1 MAAVYKS
8 LSSQKSSQKD
18 DKNAETPRKN
28 KQRVLILSSRGVN
41 QRHRHLLNDLAQM
54 MPHGR
59 KDSKWDSKSKLSGLC
74 ELAELHNC
82 NNILYFEARKN
93 QDLYAWFSKV
103 PNGPTVKMYVQG
115 LNTMEELHFHG
126 NCLKGSRPILSFDAA
141 FDREPYLKVIQELF
155 RHTFGVPQ
163 GARRSKPF
171 VDRVMGF
178 TFADGKIWIRNYQVS
193 ETEASDPARA
203 AEDKEAADDTA
214 AKKAAKARSGG
225 KKEPDVRLVEI
236 GPRVTLTPII
246 IQEGSFGG
254 PIIYENRMFVSP
266 NQVRADLRRR
276 KASRH
281 NARAE
286 QFVERQAR
294 KGDLGLR
301 TSGGKKVPLD
311 ELDKRALFA

>member
-8 LSSQKSSQKD
+8 LSNQKSAQKD
-18 DKNAETPRKN
+18 EKNADGPRKN

-82 NNILYFEARKN
+82 NNVLYFEARKN

-141 FDREPYLKVIQELF
+141 FDREPYLKVVQELF

-171 VDRVMGF
+171 IDRVMGF
-178 TFADGKIWIRNYQVS
+178 TYADGKIWIRNYQIT
-193 ETEASDPARA
+193 ETEPTSADAKDG
-203 AEDKEAADDTA
+203 ENGEA
-214 AKKAAKARSGG
+214 GG
-225 KKEPDVRLVEI
+225 KKASKSRGKDHKELDVGLVEI

-301 TSGGKKVPLD
+301 TQGGVKKPLD
-311 ELDKRALFA
+311 ELDSRALFA